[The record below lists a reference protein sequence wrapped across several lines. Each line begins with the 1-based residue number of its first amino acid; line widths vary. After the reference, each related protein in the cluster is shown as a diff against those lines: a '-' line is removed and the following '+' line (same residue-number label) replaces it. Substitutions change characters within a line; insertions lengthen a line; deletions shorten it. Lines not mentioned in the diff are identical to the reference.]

1 MCTSRLDHSLTT
13 TTTTTAYLALEM
25 ACIPENGVVVSV
37 HAHSVRQHL
46 LLVVQKR
53 VGAEIV
59 CEIGTLVDPAAF
71 DRTPRPGG
79 SISLGVH
86 RCVRGPRLR
95 FDPTPRDAERR
106 KSRSARSRVK
116 LKSAG
121 ALLRSN
127 NSGGGGGGEH
137 HYLA

>member
-1 MCTSRLDHSLTT
+1 
-13 TTTTTAYLALEM
+13 M
-25 ACIPENGVVVSV
+25 ASIPENGVVVSV

-86 RCVRGPRLR
+86 RCVRGGLV
-95 FDPTPRDAERR
+95 E
-106 KSRSARSRVK
+106 
-116 LKSAG
+116 
-121 ALLRSN
+121 LRSDAAKYR
-127 NSGGGGGGEH
+127 EKK
-137 HYLA
+137 AEAREAE